1 MTDVFVVAPIRV
13 HRECLSAA
21 LETVETVRVVGDAAT
36 LDEALPQLRDRVDP
50 VVALVDGGLLGDLVL
65 AAPLATEPEL
75 KLVAVGVPESEAVAW
90 IEAGASGFVR
100 PDGSLDDVIDAVDRV
115 AHGQLAASPL
125 VAALLANRVRRL
137 AAASPDGNPDARLTP
152 REAEVLDL
160 VTDGLSNKQI
170 AHHLSIQ
177 VQTVKNHVH
186 RVLMKLDVSRRAEAA
201 AHMRQQRYHLSVR

>member
-13 HRECLSAA
+13 HRESLAAA
-21 LETVETVRVVGDAAT
+21 LETVEDLRVVGDAAT
-36 LDEALPQLRDRVDP
+36 LDDALPRLRDPRHP
-50 VVALVDGGLLGDLVL
+50 LVALVDGALLADLVL

-90 IEAGASGFVR
+90 IEAGASGFVP
-100 PDGSLDDVIDAVDRV
+100 PDGSLDDVIDAVERV
-115 AHGQLAASPL
+115 AHDQLAASPQ

-137 AAASPDGNPDARLTP
+137 AAESPDGNPDARLTS

-160 VTDGLSNKQI
+160 LTDGLSNKQI
-170 AHHLSIQ
+170 ARRLSIQ

-186 RVLMKLDVSRRAEAA
+186 SVLMKLGVSRRAEAA
-201 AHMRQQRYHLSVR
+201 ARMRQQRLHLSAR